1 MEKCV
6 ENVIEF
12 IKDSD
17 VMGVTLSQG
26 RLISKV
32 KKLAKEHP
40 EDVKIIAENKDGSI
54 FAHIPVS
61 YLRFA
66 APRKID
72 EEEKARMAARL
83 AANCK
88 R

>member
-1 MEKCV
+1 MERCI

-26 RLISKV
+26 RFISKV

-61 YLRFA
+61 YLSIRP
-66 APRKID
+66 PRQYSD
-72 EEEKARMAARL
+72 EAKKNMGHGLRNR
-83 AANCK
+83 
-88 R
+88 